1 MFFLDHLGSINNVYR
16 AVCELHPSGWAR
28 LAEGKLKLYLAY
40 MLDNYVDSLDMI
52 IDYNIPH
59 RPLERLSY
67 I

>member
-1 MFFLDHLGSINNVYR
+1 M
-16 AVCELHPSGWAR
+16 CELHPSGWAR